1 MKNLLL
7 MFFLFRSNFELNQVR
22 GYREQPWLGASFFV
36 LPAQPKNT

>member
-22 GYREQPWLGASFFV
+22 HYREQTLVRRVVFCFAG
-36 LPAQPKNT
+36 TT